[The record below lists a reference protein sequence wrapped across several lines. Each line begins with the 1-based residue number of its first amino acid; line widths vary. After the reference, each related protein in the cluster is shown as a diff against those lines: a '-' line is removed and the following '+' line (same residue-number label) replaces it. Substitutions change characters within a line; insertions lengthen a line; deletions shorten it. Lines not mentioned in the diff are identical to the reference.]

1 MSPDVTVLICCYTLD
16 RWDDLSAAIDSVLAQ
31 RPAPTELVV
40 VVDHNPDLLDRLRDA
55 RPGLTVVSNAG
66 TRGLSGARNTGLK
79 LAGAEIVAFLDDD
92 ARARPGWL
100 AAHVAAY
107 GDPRVLGVGGR
118 LDPIWDTR
126 RPAWFPHDFDWVVGC
141 THTGVPLVPAPIRN
155 PIGAN
160 MSFRTDV
167 LREAGG
173 FSEDLGRIGT
183 RPLGCEE
190 TEASIRV
197 TQRRPGGVVWYTPD
211 AVVDHR
217 VPADRARWSYYRRR
231 CWAEGRSKATVRRLS
246 QEPLG
251 TERDYAT
258 RILPRSFATAV
269 RQGVTGDRDS
279 LARAGAIAGGLGL
292 TAMGYAAGH
301 LSNRSG
307 GLRDKLANRQGHE
320 LEENA

>member
-1 MSPDVTVLICCYTLD
+1 MSSDIAVIICCYTLD
-16 RWDDLSAAIDSVLAQ
+16 RWDDLAAAIDSVLAQ
-31 RPAPTELVV
+31 SVESPAPSELVV
-40 VVDHNPDLLDRLRDA
+40 VVDHNSELHDRLQTA
-55 RPGLTVVSNAG
+55 RPELTVVSNAG
-66 TRGLSGARNTGLK
+66 SRGLSGARNTGLK
-79 LAGAEIVAFLDDD
+79 LVDAEIVAFLDDD

-100 AAHVAAY
+100 AAHLAAY
-107 GDPRVLGVGGR
+107 DDPRVLGVGGR
-118 LDPIWDTR
+118 IEPIWDTG
-126 RPAWFPHDFDWVVGC
+126 RPGWFPHDFDWVVGC
-141 THTGVPLVPAPIRN
+141 THTGVPVVPAQIRN

-160 MSFRTDV
+160 MSFRTDA

-173 FSEDLGRIGT
+173 FSEDLGRVGT

-197 TQRRPGGVVWYTPD
+197 TQLRPDGMVWYAPD

-217 VPADRARWSYYRRR
+217 VSADRARWSYYRRR
-231 CWAEGRSKATVRRLS
+231 CWAEGWSKATVRQLS
-246 QEPLG
+246 NQPLG

-258 RILPRSFATAV
+258 RILPRSVAAAV
-269 RQGVTGDRDS
+269 RQGIMGDRDS

-301 LSNRSG
+301 LSNRSER
-307 GLRDKLANRQGHE
+307 LHRT

>member
-1 MSPDVTVLICCYTLD
+1 MSCDVSVVICCYTLD
-16 RWDDLSAAIDSVLAQ
+16 RWRDLVAAIDSVLAQ
-31 RPAPTELVV
+31 EQEPGSAPTELVV

-55 RPGLTVVSNAG
+55 RPELTVVGNAA

-79 LAGAEIVAFLDDD
+79 LVASEVVAFLDDD

-100 AAHVAAY
+100 AAHAAAY
-107 GDPRVLGVGGR
+107 DDPRVLGVGGR
-118 LDPIWDTR
+118 LEPTWDTG
-126 RPAWFPHDFDWVVGC
+126 RPGWFPHDFDWVVGC
-141 THTGVPLVPAPIRN
+141 SHTGVPVSPAEIRN

-173 FSEDLGRIGT
+173 FSEDLGRVGT

-197 TQRRPGGVVWYTPD
+197 GQRRPGGVIWYVPD

-217 VPADRARWSYYRRR
+217 VTAERARWSYYRRR
-231 CWAEGRSKATVRRLS
+231 CWAEGWSKSTVRRLS
-246 QEPLG
+246 QESLG
-251 TERDYAT
+251 AERDYAT

-269 RQGVTGDRDS
+269 RRGVTGDRDS

-307 GLRDKLANRQGHE
+307 RLHRA
-320 LEENA
+320 LEEKA